1 MNSEEKYFAGDELA
15 LHAWISKYRL
25 GDESLDEFF
34 ERIAS
39 EFARLDTFEG
49 KAVNLSSDKFNALS
63 SYGKSIVGHD
73 PFARFHHLFYNF
85 KYIIPGGSVLAG
97 IGSGK
102 PVSLSN
108 CFVIPTDDSIEDI
121 FKTASN
127 MSQIYKRRGGV
138 GVDLSTLRP
147 NGAVVN
153 NAAKSTG
160 GVVPFM
166 ELFSQVTNTI
176 GQAGRRGAL
185 MISIDVNH
193 PDVQEFVTI
202 KQDLSKVTGANVS
215 VRLNDEFMEAVEND
229 EDYILR
235 WPCNIEVN
243 DITENQL
250 KYLSYNKLEV
260 AEYKDKSNV
269 IHKVYLKKIKAR
281 ELWESIIHCAWATAE
296 PGILFWDTILDNDP
310 ASVYP
315 THRAISTNPC
325 GEIPLSPYD
334 SCRLIAVN
342 LFGLVRNPFTSQAVV
357 DEQEAY
363 QIFYEAQVIGDILV
377 DLEIEAVEKIISIT
391 SGDEKKLWMNIKDT
405 GMAGRRTG
413 VGITGLAD
421 MLAALNSKY
430 TDTTLIDIIMN
441 IKMRAELDATIDLA
455 IINGAFPNYN
465 YDFEYSSDE
474 NDITIGNNKWYK
486 FLQKEFPYQY
496 LKMCEFGRRNISFST
511 IAPTGTISILAGTSS
526 GCEPVFSLYYTRR
539 KKCNPGET
547 PDFVDQNGVGFKNY
561 NVVHGTFKKWYNKS
575 FNAEKNPLETMNKEA
590 LDYIIKLSPWYGN
603 TAEDIKPEDRVKV
616 QSTLQKYTTHSI
628 SSTVNVAADVDEE
641 FISTIYTE
649 AFHRNC
655 KGITVYRD
663 GSRSGILVKTEDAK
677 PIITERPIELECKVE
692 QFKNEKKDWIAIIGL
707 LNGQPY
713 EIFTGPKDI
722 DIFPIPSA
730 IEKGFIIKVKVP
742 DEPSRYDFRYVDSY
756 GYTNTLGGLSRVFDK
771 EYWNYG
777 RLISGYLR
785 SGIPIEQVIKIVNG
799 LTFTNKGLNNWKSGV
814 IRSLKQFIPDGTKVK
829 GAICENCGSTN
840 IVYEGGC
847 MICRDC
853 ASSKCG

>member
-1 MNSEEKYFAGDELA
+1 MSSEEKYFAGDELA

-39 EFARLDTFEG
+39 EFARLDTFVG
-49 KAVNLSSDKFNALS
+49 KATNLPSDKLDALS
-63 SYGKSIVGHD
+63 GYGKSIVGND
-73 PFARFHHLFYNF
+73 PFARFYHLFYNF

-108 CFVIPTDDSIEDI
+108 CFVIPTNDSIEDI

-193 PDVQEFVTI
+193 PDIQEFVTI
-202 KQDLSKVTGANVS
+202 KQDLTKVTGANVS
-215 VRLNDEFMEAVEND
+215 VRLNDKFMEAVEND
-229 EDYILR
+229 EDYMLH
-235 WPCNIEVN
+235 WPCQIEPLEDYDDVMQELN
-243 DITENQL
+243 YNELTEAFD
-250 KYLSYNKLEV
+250 KYNGKFYV
-260 AEYKDKSNV
+260 
-269 IHKVYLKKIKAR
+269 KKIKAK
-281 ELWESIIHCAWATAE
+281 ELWDSIIHCAWATAE

-315 THRAISTNPC
+315 KHRAISTNPC

-342 LFGLVRNPFTSQAVV
+342 LFGLVRNPFTSQAIV

-430 TDTTLIDIIMN
+430 TDTALIDTIMN

-455 IINGAFPNYN
+455 IINGTFPDYN
-465 YDFEYSSDE
+465 PDLEYLLNKE
-474 NDITIGNNKWYK
+474 NKVLGGTNTFYNFLDIK
-486 FLQKEFPYQY
+486 FPEQA
-496 LKMCEFGRRNISFST
+496 LKMRTYGRRNISFST

-539 KKCNPGET
+539 KKCNPGEA

-561 NVVHGTFKKWYNKS
+561 NVIHPKLQVWYNTT
-575 FNAEKNPLETMNKEA
+575 EKELGDNLSIVNKTE
-590 LDYIIKLSPWYGN
+590 LDELIKKSPWYGN

-663 GSRSGILVKTEDAK
+663 GSRSGILIKTEDAK

-814 IRSLKQFIPDGTKVK
+814 IRSLKQFIPDGTKVH

-840 IVYEGGC
+840 VVYEGGC